1 MTQLQEV
8 HDSACGDSSD
18 QFIRSRQSDE
28 GKKTMP
34 RPLTHQNSPVMMTP
48 TDKKPPQGYLK
59 MKQAEG
65 QQSTSESSSLCNSD
79 ELTIVREHM
88 HFIVGLLLAPDFKR
102 MVNWLSLD
110 SSQVTLQDHQF
121 DRANLRNFV
130 ILTALK
136 IQSLTADLKESQD
149 LN

>member
-1 MTQLQEV
+1 
-8 HDSACGDSSD
+8 
-18 QFIRSRQSDE
+18 
-28 GKKTMP
+28 
-34 RPLTHQNSPVMMTP
+34 
-48 TDKKPPQGYLK
+48 